1 MKKVGLVILM
11 IGLSFSLFAQSGKLS
26 DEKRKEFE
34 AQKIAFFTQE
44 MELTPEEAAVFWP
57 LYNEMQQKLRVE
69 NDKIRNLT
77 CKKAK
82 DTPVVTE
89 EQAKKNLKTVLDAEQ
104 TVWTIK
110 KKYTDKLLKVLPAK
124 KVWLMFEAEQK
135 FRHQLWK
142 KMENKPA
149 PGQK

>member
-1 MKKVGLVILM
+1 MRRVCLVVLM
-11 IGLSFSLFAQSGKLS
+11 IGFSLSVFAQAGKLS

-44 MELTPEEAAVFWP
+44 MELTPEEAAMFWP

-77 CKKAK
+77 CKKDK
-82 DTPVVTE
+82 DTPVATE

-104 TVWTIK
+104 ALCDIK
-110 KKYTDKLLKVLPAK
+110 KEYTDKLLKVLSAK
-124 KVWLMFEAEQK
+124 KVWMMIEAEQK

-142 KMENKPA
+142 KMGKDPVPA
-149 PGQK
+149 QK

>member
-26 DEKRKEFE
+26 EEKRKEFE
-34 AQKIAFFTQE
+34 AQKVAFFTQE
-44 MELTPEEAAVFWP
+44 MDLSPEEAAVFWP

-82 DTPVVTE
+82 RYPGCDGRTSE
-89 EQAKKNLKTVLDAEQ
+89 EES
-104 TVWTIK
+104 
-110 KKYTDKLLKVLPAK
+110 
-124 KVWLMFEAEQK
+124 
-135 FRHQLWK
+135 
-142 KMENKPA
+142 
-149 PGQK
+149 

>member
-26 DEKRKEFE
+26 EEKRKEFE

-44 MELTPEEAAVFWP
+44 MELTPEEAVVFWP
-57 LYNEMQQKLRVE
+57 LYNEMQQKMRVE
-69 NDKIRNLT
+69 NDKIRALT
-77 CKKAK
+77 CKKEKTA
-82 DTPVVTE
+82 PVTTE

-104 TVWTIK
+104 AAWNIK
-110 KKYTDKLLKVLPAK
+110 KEYTDRLLKVLPAK

-142 KMENKPA
+142 KMENKPV
-149 PGQK
+149 PVPR